1 VLLPTECAACGAR
14 GPSPC
19 AGCRAQL
26 RPPPA
31 LPPPVAVDRLRSLL
45 SYDGAGRELVA
56 RLKYRNA
63 RASLPWLAAGMAALV
78 DRREVDVVTWVPTTG
93 RRRRSRGFDQG
104 RLLASAVASVLDRPC
119 RATLRRLPGPAQT
132 GRTLSER
139 RTGPRFGARGR
150 PSGRVLLVDDV
161 CTSGATMTAAA
172 RALRSAG
179 VARVE
184 GLTTARAP
192 RR

>member
-1 VLLPTECAACGAR
+1 VLLPTECAACGAL

-19 AGCRAQL
+19 PGCRAAL
-26 RPPPA
+26 RPAPA
-31 LPPPVAVDRLRSLL
+31 LPTPVALDRLRSLL
-45 SYDGAGRELVA
+45 SYEGAGRELVA

-78 DRREVDVVTWVPTTG
+78 DRDEVDLVSWVPTTA

-104 RLLASAVASVLDRPC
+104 RLLARAVAAALGRPC
-119 RATLRRLPGPAQT
+119 QATLHRLAGPAQT
-132 GRTLSER
+132 GRTLAER
-139 RTGPRFGARGR
+139 RAGPRFRAKGR
-150 PSGRVLLVDDV
+150 PGGRVLLVDDV

-172 RALRSAG
+172 RALRAAG